1 MNEKE
6 GATDMSVLYALLM
19 RVSRAFFN
27 TQQIVVL
34 DQLMRQEEISDENL
48 AKNVGLTVKEIH
60 RLCGTLKEACLIKTS
75 TITEPKKSEQQQRTI
90 PRTCYYIDW
99 QQELENKGYLC
110 TGCKKTFTP
119 LEIRELFDQYLHVFL
134 CDVCG
139 TELIH
144 NDNAENVKETEK
156 LHGRFMEQ
164 SQPIIDLL
172 KKIDKL
178 KIPASTFP
186 RGPNSKG
193 SGSGSTHMQN
203 SQNGNLQTG
212 DFHVVLKSDNE
223 ASKAERQAELEK
235 KRQQNELPI
244 WHVVSTVSGEVMIS
258 NNNKVEIQ
266 EDDDQKNEIGRN
278 QVSSEFIEEVEDGI
292 EDMYLS
298 PEVPN
303 ISKNIIEEEEFEEFD
318 IIEVQQNNINI
329 EDDDEFDDVI
339 EFEDTRNNKR
349 LKIEEQYYGNGNI
362 INNRKSNGT
371 HY

>member
-1 MNEKE
+1 MVN
-6 GATDMSVLYALLM
+6 DCM
-19 RVSRAFFN
+19 
-27 TQQIVVL
+27 
-34 DQLMRQEEISDENL
+34 
-48 AKNVGLTVKEIH
+48 KN
-60 RLCGTLKEACLIKTS
+60 
-75 TITEPKKSEQQQRTI
+75 
-90 PRTCYYIDW
+90 
-99 QQELENKGYLC
+99 ELENKGYLC

-134 CDVCG
+134 CDVCS

-193 SGSGSTHMQN
+193 SGSGSTQDQDMQN

-266 EDDDQKNEIGRN
+266 EDDDQKNENGRLNEKDDGNASYLESYYANLRN
-278 QVSSEFIEEVEDGI
+278 QVTNEFIEEVEDGI

-303 ISKNIIEEEEFEEFD
+303 ISKNTIEEEEFEEFD

-329 EDDDEFDDVI
+329 EEDDEFDDVI

-362 INNRKSNGT
+362 INNKKSNGT

>member
-99 QQELENKGYLC
+99 QQIVNVIKWKICKIREMVNDCMKNELENKGYLC

-193 SGSGSTHMQN
+193 SGSGSTQDQDMQN

-303 ISKNIIEEEEFEEFD
+303 ISKNIIEEED
-318 IIEVQQNNINI
+318 
-329 EDDDEFDDVI
+329 
-339 EFEDTRNNKR
+339 KR

>member
-193 SGSGSTHMQN
+193 SGSGSTQDQDMQN

-318 IIEVQQNNINI
+318 IIEI
-329 EDDDEFDDVI
+329 E
-339 EFEDTRNNKR
+339 
-349 LKIEEQYYGNGNI
+349 
-362 INNRKSNGT
+362 NRRTILWKW
-371 HY
+371 